1 MTATKREKRSFIAIP
16 EKEFKP
22 IRVLAGKESVKKK
35 KTISP
40 GVYARMILARHVAKC
55 KI

>member
-1 MTATKREKRSFIAIP
+1 MKTKRSFIAIP
-16 EKEFKP
+16 EIELKP
-22 IRVLAGKESVKKK
+22 IRILAGRESAKKK

-40 GVYARMILARHVAKC
+40 GVYARMILAKHVSKC